1 MSNKKLIAS
10 ATRPPTQAA
19 FYNVCVCTI
28 CVQQFQCLKCLKCG
42 CGGGAEM
49 RKNFSSTG
57 GGRSPRTNATSYSDY
72 SSELPVRHMAACT
85 AEPMLATSR
94 VLSSSLGA
102 ICGTRVKACSHNSV
116 YAASTRNRAS
126 LLSIN
131 SQSKFYRLLFDLRL
145 PMAFFTS

>member
-1 MSNKKLIAS
+1 MC
-10 ATRPPTQAA
+10 
-19 FYNVCVCTI
+19 VCVLF
-28 CVQQFQCLKCLKCG
+28 VYSNFNVSNVLSA
-42 CGGGAEM
+42 GAAAA
-49 RKNFSSTG
+49 
-57 GGRSPRTNATSYSDY
+57 PRCAKTSRAPVAVAHRGQSTNATSYSDY

-131 SQSKFYRLLFDLRL
+131 SQSKLYRLLFDLRL